1 MSKREKNT
9 KNKFKRKLNS
19 HFENLKFK
27 SINFSFSKQ
36 IIILWSIIWFI
47 SLFLPWIIDNNK
59 TWNSFNSL
67 TWNIWF
73 IIVII
78 LVLSIFVTISNNYKE
93 KIKLYSDLSIKNHFI
108 IITSW
113 LFILSFS
120 IISLSFIS
128 WLNTFS
134 WDMRYWNWI
143 ILCMTSSIIILI
155 WWFLT
160 RKEYYSNSSEII
172 LDKLNNDRKKIK
184 EKNNMKLPF

>member
-1 MSKREKNT
+1 M
-9 KNKFKRKLNS
+9 
-19 HFENLKFK
+19 
-27 SINFSFSKQ
+27 
-36 IIILWSIIWFI
+36 
-47 SLFLPWIIDNNK
+47 
-59 TWNSFNSL
+59 
-67 TWNIWF
+67 
-73 IIVII
+73 
-78 LVLSIFVTISNNYKE
+78 LSIFVTISNNYKE